1 MRMLNLHSDFIEYE
15 PISKEIKDAE
25 ENISGSKVRYED
37 LVVTF
42 IAVENGDDG
51 SIAKAAVDEIKKY
64 LDTVKSKRLLIYPYA
79 HLSSDL
85 ASPNYAYELLKL
97 IQRMSKDMELFV
109 SMAPF
114 GWTKAFNIKVKGHPL
129 AESAKVLTKQ
139 KTTSGVISRETADK
153 NNATTNNISDIEHAE
168 EHLSTALKAEEKQ
181 QSFWYILSPGGE
193 LSPMRTY
200 EFKKQEQN
208 LNILASYEISKKRTV
223 DEVPS
228 HVKLMKKLSIADY
241 EPASDLGNM
250 RFYPKGRLMKSLIE
264 QYVTKKVMEYGGIE
278 VETPIMYDSK
288 HPSMESYFNRFP
300 ARQYNITSDN
310 KQLFLR
316 FAACFGQFLMAKDFQ
331 ISYKHLPLK
340 LYELTRYSF
349 RNEKSGELVGLRRL
363 RAFSMPDCHAICRD
377 LNQAQEEILKRL
389 ELSITVINEL
399 GLSTNDDIEMAIRF
413 TEDFYN
419 ENKDFINKIVSR
431 FGKPIMVEMWKERF
445 FYFILKW
452 EFNFI
457 DNSDKAAALSTDQID
472 VENGVRYKIEFVDED
487 GSRKNPII
495 LHNSP
500 SGAVERI
507 IYALLERSA
516 KISKAGGIASFPL
529 WLAHTQVRLIP
540 VGKQH
545 IDLCEKIAT
554 ELSNVQ
560 IRTDIDDREESVGKK
575 IRESE
580 TEWIRYTL
588 VIGDKELQSEKFT
601 VRDRNEKKQR
611 KDVKLEELVNEI
623 KIQTNNKPYLPL
635 NLPKNLSN
643 RPQIMV

>member
-1 MRMLNLHSDFIEYE
+1 MRLLHLHSDFIEYE

-25 ENISGSKVRYED
+25 ENISISKVRFED

-42 IAVENGDDG
+42 IAVEHEDDE

-64 LDTVKSKRLLIYPYA
+64 LDTVKSEKVLIYPYA

-85 ASPNYAYELLKL
+85 ASPKYAYELLKL
-97 IQRMSKDMELFV
+97 TERIAKDMKLYV
-109 SMAPF
+109 NRAPF

-139 KTTSGVISRETADK
+139 TASSIIISGESRGEK
-153 NNATTNNISDIEHAE
+153 NNTANPEYE
-168 EHLSTALKAEEKQ
+168 EQLSTALNLEEKQ
-181 QSFWYILSPGGE
+181 QSFWYILNPEGE
-193 LSPMRTY
+193 LSPMSTY
-200 EFKKQEQN
+200 RFKKQEQN
-208 LNILASYEISKKRTV
+208 LHILADYEIAKKRTV
-223 DEVPS
+223 EEVPS
-228 HVKLMKKLSIADY
+228 HVKLMKKMAIADY

-300 ARQYNITSDN
+300 ARQYNIIADN

-349 RNEKSGELVGLRRL
+349 RREKSGELVGLRRL

-377 LNQAQEEILKRL
+377 LNQAKEEFLKRL

-399 GLSTNDDIEMAIRF
+399 GLSTKDDIEMAIRF

-419 ENKDFINKIVSR
+419 ENKDFINTIVAR
-431 FGKPIMVEMWKERF
+431 FGKTIIVEIWKDRF
-445 FYFILKW
+445 FYFTLKW

-472 VENGVRYKIEFVDED
+472 VENGSRYNIEFVDED

-529 WLAHTQVRLIP
+529 WLTHTQVRIIP

-545 IDLCEKIAT
+545 TELCEKIAT
-554 ELSNVQ
+554 ELSSKQ

-601 VRDRNEKKQR
+601 VRDRNEKRQR
-611 KDVKLEELVNEI
+611 QDVKLEELISEI
-623 KIQTNNKPYLPL
+623 KSQTNNKPYLPL
-635 NLPKNLSN
+635 NLPRNLSN

>member
-1 MRMLNLHSDFIEYE
+1 MRILNLHSDFIEYE
-15 PISKEIKDAE
+15 PISKEINDAE
-25 ENISGSKVRYED
+25 ENISGSKIRFED
-37 LVVTF
+37 LVVTL
-42 IAVENGDDG
+42 IAVEYGDDE

-64 LDTVKSKRLLIYPYA
+64 LDTVKSERLLIYPYA

-85 ASPNYAYELLKL
+85 ASAKYAYELLKL
-97 IQRMSKDMELFV
+97 TERMAKNMKVVV
-109 SMAPF
+109 SRAPF

-129 AESAKVLTKQ
+129 AESAKVLSK
-139 KTTSGVISRETADK
+139 KTISGVISSETLGKSNDSI
-153 NNATTNNISDIEHAE
+153 NNIANIEHNE
-168 EHLSTALKAEEKQ
+168 EQLSSALKAEEKQ
-181 QSFWYILSPGGE
+181 ESFWYILSPGGE

-208 LNILASYEISKKRTV
+208 LHILANYEMAKKRTV

-228 HVKLMKKLSIADY
+228 HVKLMKKMSIADY

-377 LNQAQEEILKRL
+377 LNQAKEEFLKRL

-399 GLSTNDDIEMAIRF
+399 GLSINDDIEMAIRF

-457 DNSDKAAALSTDQID
+457 DNSSKAAALSTDQID
-472 VENGVRYKIEFVDED
+472 VENGSRYKIEFVDED

-545 IDLCEKIAT
+545 IDFCEKIEK
-554 ELSNVQ
+554 ELSSAQ

-588 VIGDKELQSEKFT
+588 VIGDKELENEKFT
-601 VRDRNEKKQR
+601 VRDRDEKIQR

-623 KIQTNNKPYLPL
+623 KSQTNNKPYLPL

>member
-1 MRMLNLHSDFIEYE
+1 MRLLHLHSDFIEYE

-25 ENISGSKVRYED
+25 ENISGSKVRFED

-42 IAVENGDDG
+42 IAVEHGDDE

-64 LDTVKSKRLLIYPYA
+64 LDTVKSKKILIYPYA

-85 ASPNYAYELLKL
+85 ASPKYAYELLKL
-97 IQRMSKDMELFV
+97 TETMAKDMKLHV
-109 SMAPF
+109 SRAPF
-114 GWTKAFNIKVKGHPL
+114 GWTKSFNIKVKGHPL

-139 KTTSGVISRETADK
+139 TASSVISGKSRGEKNNTAD
-153 NNATTNNISDIEHAE
+153 IEYE
-168 EHLSTALKAEEKQ
+168 EQLSTALNLEEKQ
-181 QSFWYILSPGGE
+181 QSFWFILNPEGE
-193 LSPMRTY
+193 LSPMNTY
-200 EFKKQEQN
+200 RFKKQEQN
-208 LNILASYEISKKRTV
+208 LHILANYEIAKKRTV
-223 DEVPS
+223 EEVPS
-228 HVKLMKKLSIADY
+228 HVKLMKKMSIADY

-288 HPSMESYFNRFP
+288 HPSMQSYFNRFP
-300 ARQYNITSDN
+300 ARQYNIIADN

-349 RNEKSGELVGLRRL
+349 RREKSGELVGLRRL

-377 LNQAQEEILKRL
+377 LNQAKEEFLKRL
-389 ELSITVINEL
+389 ELSITVVNEL
-399 GLSTNDDIEMAIRF
+399 GLSTKDDIEMAIRF

-419 ENKDFINKIVSR
+419 ENKDFINTIVAR
-431 FGKPIMVEMWKERF
+431 FGKPIMVEMWKDRF
-445 FYFILKW
+445 FYFTLKW

-457 DNSDKAAALSTDQID
+457 DNSEKAAALSTDQID
-472 VENGVRYKIEFVDED
+472 VENGSRYNIEFVDED

-529 WLAHTQVRLIP
+529 WLTHTQVRIIP

-545 IDLCEKIAT
+545 TELCEKIAT
-554 ELSNVQ
+554 ELSSKQ

-588 VIGDKELQSEKFT
+588 VIGDKELQSEKFI

-611 KDVKLEELVNEI
+611 QDVKLEELISEI
-623 KIQTNNKPYLPL
+623 KSQTNNKPYLPL
-635 NLPKNLSN
+635 NLPRNLSN